1 MQASDILALAGLRVD
16 GRRSNELRQLKLKTG
31 IIQSSDGS
39 SYFEQGLNK
48 VLAIVHGPHEPPR
61 RGDAT
66 TERGSL
72 NCRLVIAPFSGTDR
86 KRRRPG
92 ERRTV
97 ELEAIIKQTFESVV
111 MLDLYP
117 RSEIN
122 LVIHVMEADG
132 SLICT
137 ILNAVCMALMDAG
150 IMTSD
155 MITACSAGVIKQ
167 NVCQDLNQV
176 EQNSGGA
183 YLPIAVKS
191 RSQEIVYMQLDS
203 RLSVDRLEEAMQF
216 AIQGCTKLR
225 STMQDHIKQH
235 MTLAFERNQSIDT

>member
-1 MQASDILALAGLRVD
+1 MQHSDILALAGLRVD
-16 GRRSNELRQLKLKTG
+16 GRRPQDLRQLKLKTG
-31 IIQSSDGS
+31 VTPSSDGS

-48 VLAIVHGPHEPPR
+48 VLALVHGPHEPPR

-66 TERGSL
+66 TERGSFT
-72 NCRLVIAPFSGTDR
+72 CRLVVAPFSGTDR

-97 ELEAIIKQTFESVV
+97 EIESIIRQTFESVV

-122 LVIHVMEADG
+122 VVVHVLEADG
-132 SLICT
+132 SLTCT
-137 ILNAVCMALMDAG
+137 IINAVCLALMDAG

-155 MITACSAGVIKQ
+155 MMTACSAGIVKN

-183 YLPIAVKS
+183 YLPMAVKS
-191 RSQEIVYMQLDS
+191 RSQEVVYLQLDS
-203 RLSVDRLEEAMQF
+203 RLSVDRLQEAMDA
-216 AIQGCTKLR
+216 AIDGCSKLR
-225 STMQDHIKQH
+225 AVMQDHMKEQ
-235 MTLAFERNQSIDT
+235 MTVAFERNRALDH